1 MEFINVTVLITTYN
15 CGEYIKQAI
24 KSVLNQT
31 YQDFELLIIDDGSN
45 DNTEIII
52 KNFQDERIKYVK
64 IDHIGRSKALNY
76 GLREAKYDWVA
87 LMDADDL
94 WGTNK
99 ICEQIKLIST
109 DKDLIF
115 SNSVYFKKNKLR
127 YIITNPKSKEEV
139 IEKLALHG
147 HFSGSNVLFNKNRI
161 LEVGGYSEELNNC
174 EDYELWL
181 RIMNDF
187 NFKFIDK
194 AFVFNR
200 IRINSLSRSNL
211 KSRNKIII
219 AIQKKYFNYSNSHV
233 FNFSNTKK
241 LKLNGWRNY
250 FYGDRSN
257 VRKEWR
263 KINIAEWDLKM
274 YLALFLSYLSG
285 NIIELI
291 NENRIRLTFKTL
303 LFSIT
308 KNGREISKEFRCIL
322 NKNCTIL

>member
-1 MEFINVTVLITTYN
+1 MDDVNVTVLMTTYN
-15 CGEYIKQAI
+15 GGEFIIQAI

-31 YQDFELLIIDDGSN
+31 YKGFELLVIDDGSN

-52 KNFQDERIKYVK
+52 KNFQDERIKYIR
-64 IDHIGRSKALNY
+64 IDHVGRSRALNY

-109 DKDLIF
+109 DNDLIF
-115 SNSVYFKKNKLR
+115 SNSVYFKKNKLS
-127 YIITNPKSKEEV
+127 YIITNPRSKEEV

-161 LEVGGYSEELNNC
+161 IEIGGYNEELNNC

-194 AFVFNR
+194 IFVFNR

-211 KSRNKIII
+211 NSRNKIIFT
-219 AIQKKYFNYSNSHV
+219 IQENYFNFSNSHLL
-233 FNFSNTKK
+233 NFSNTKK
-241 LKLNGWRNY
+241 LKINGWRDY

-257 VRKEWR
+257 VRKEW
-263 KINIAEWDLKM
+263 KKVNMKDWDLKM
-274 YLALFLSYLSG
+274 FLAFLLSYLPS
-285 NIIELI
+285 NIFDIIKEK
-291 NENRIRLTFKTL
+291 RIRITFKTRL
-303 LFSIT
+303 NSIT
-308 KNGREISKEFRCIL
+308 KNGRILSQEFRCIL
-322 NKNCTIL
+322 NKNCTFL